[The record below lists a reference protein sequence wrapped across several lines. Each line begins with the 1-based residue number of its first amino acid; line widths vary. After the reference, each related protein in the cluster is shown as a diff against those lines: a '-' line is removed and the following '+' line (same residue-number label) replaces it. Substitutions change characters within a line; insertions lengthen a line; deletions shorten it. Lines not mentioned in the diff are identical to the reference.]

1 MSFHSAKNDREKV
14 DAWLG
19 ASKGLIDVIIGTR
32 SSVFLPMKDL
42 GIIVV
47 DEEHDLSFKQMDKF
61 RYSAR
66 DMALYRAKLEKVP
79 VVLASATPSLET
91 LKNVDEGK
99 YELLKL
105 SQRATGAKLPS
116 FSAIDLRGKVLN
128 LSLIH
133 I

>member
-19 ASKGLIDVIIGTR
+19 ASRGLVDIIIGTR
-32 SSVFLPMKDL
+32 SSVFLPMKNL

-66 DMALYRAKLEKVP
+66 DMASYRAKLEKIP

-91 LKNVDEGK
+91 LRNVDEGK

-105 SQRATGAKLPS
+105 SQRATGASLP
-116 FSAIDLRGKVLN
+116 I
-128 LSLIH
+128 
-133 I
+133 